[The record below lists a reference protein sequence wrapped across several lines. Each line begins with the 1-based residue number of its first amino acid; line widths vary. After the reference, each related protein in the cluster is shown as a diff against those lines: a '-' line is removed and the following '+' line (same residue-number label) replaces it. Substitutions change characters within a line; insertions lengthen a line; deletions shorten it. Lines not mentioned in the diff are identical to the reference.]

1 MLEIKNIHIKY
12 NREIIT
18 DSNLVF
24 NDYGITVIKGESGS
38 GKTSLIRNI
47 LFIEHQFEHYF
58 YNKKEITSKYQIDHL
73 FSVMD
78 QKNLFIEDLKISEH
92 FELLKKIYHSKSI
105 DDYLERLEVK
115 DTFNKYPG
123 QLSGGEKNRISFLM
137 CLLKNTPIIILDEPT
152 AALDSYYTEEV
163 KDIIVKESKDH
174 LFIISTHDPVL
185 FDIADTLYQIENK
198 KLICLKYNEMK
209 KEIEDKK
216 LVCLKHNE
224 MKKEIEDKRINQTVN
239 ISKFFLKMKKHK
251 LVNNIL
257 MLLILSISIVVTS
270 LSAGYSLSDKN
281 SHYDQVDSM
290 VNKEVIVYKPIMQ
303 QHPYYFS
310 GNSQESIISGEELN
324 EIKKIKGIES
334 IDDYIELQIGSG
346 HESIEQLEKNESH
359 QPSFIVDNGKTKKKI
374 TSDDI
379 ISLVSYQDVNK
390 KQLKG
395 KLDKNGVYLS
405 KEMAEV
411 LKIKSNGN
419 YILSF
424 ELPVPQCNIVG
435 DGEFSYM
442 DEEELYPVNYL
453 QCKYVSADLK
463 VAGIVDGSKFCQWSC
478 NNSAA
483 IFVSDELIKNY
494 MKQYTIKESTTYY
507 FDKSQFKYVTQ
518 PNENCE
524 ITNVCYS
531 YPWSPDALK
540 IKIGNIKDYSTIVK
554 KIKKLGFFVVTSN
567 KNMTNLDQIA
577 YRTSN
582 SFVIFSVSIT
592 MVIIAIYLILKYID
606 LYKEKSFKKFMI
618 NLNYSK
624 AKIRI
629 LMIEKYMLDMFI
641 TLITSLIL
649 LFIFQRLCIQLHYV
663 IAPVTFV
670 AILMI
675 ALLSIIIEI
684 IFPIVLGGLRYNIDV

>member
-18 DSNLVF
+18 DSNLIL

-47 LFIEHQFEHYF
+47 LFKEHQFEHYF
-58 YNKKEITSKYQIDHL
+58 YNKKEITSKDQIDHL

-92 FELLKKIYHSKSI
+92 FELLKKIYHTQSI

-198 KLICLKYNEMK
+198 KLICLKYNEM
-209 KEIEDKK
+209 E
-216 LVCLKHNE
+216 
-224 MKKEIEDKRINQTVN
+224 KEIEDKRLNQTVN
-239 ISKFFLKMKKHK
+239 IAKFFLKMKKHK
-251 LVNNIL
+251 LLSNIL

-290 VNKEVIVYKPIMQ
+290 INKEVIVYKPIMQ

-310 GNSQESIISGEELN
+310 GNSQEAIISEEELN
-324 EIKKIKGIES
+324 EIKKIEGIES
-334 IDDYIELQIGSG
+334 INDYIELQIGSG

-359 QPSFIVDNGKTKKKI
+359 QPSFIVDNGKTKRKI

-390 KQLKG
+390 EQLKG

-419 YILSF
+419 YTLSF

-453 QCKYVSADLK
+453 QCKYVSVDLK
-463 VAGIVDGSKFCQWSC
+463 VAGIVDESKFCQWSC

-483 IFVSDELIKNY
+483 IFVSDELLKNY

-567 KNMTNLDQIA
+567 KNMADLDQIA

>member
-379 ISLVSYQDVNK
+379 ISLVSYRDVNK

-442 DEEELYPVNYL
+442 DEEELYPINYL
-453 QCKYVSADLK
+453 QCKYVSVDLK
-463 VAGIVDGSKFCQWSC
+463 VAGIVDESKFCQWSC

-629 LMIEKYMLDMFI
+629 LMIEKYILDMFI

>member
-1 MLEIKNIHIKY
+1 MLEINNIHIKY
-12 NREIIT
+12 NREVIT
-18 DSNLVF
+18 DSNLIL

-47 LFIEHQFEHYF
+47 LFKEHQFEHYF
-58 YNKKEITSKYQIDHL
+58 YNKKEITSKNQIDHL

-163 KDIIVKESKDH
+163 KDIIVKESKEH
-174 LFIISTHDPVL
+174 LFIISTHDSVL
-185 FDIADTLYQIENK
+185 FDIADTLYQIDNK

-209 KEIEDKK
+209 KEIVDKK
-216 LVCLKHNE
+216 L
-224 MKKEIEDKRINQTVN
+224 NQTVN

-257 MLLILSISIVVTS
+257 MLLILSLSIVVTS

-290 VNKEVIVYKPIMQ
+290 VNKEVIVYKPIIQ
-303 QHPYYFS
+303 QHKYFFS
-310 GNSQESIISGEELN
+310 GNSQESIISEEELN

-334 IDDYIELQIGSG
+334 INDHIEIDLQKN
-346 HESIEQLEKNESH
+346 HETFDQLEQNEFH
-359 QPSFIVDNGKTKKKI
+359 QPSFVIDNGKTKRKI
-374 TSDDI
+374 TSDDIIDI

-419 YILSF
+419 YTLSF

-435 DGEFSYM
+435 DGELSYM
-442 DEEELYPVNYL
+442 GEDELYPVNYL
-453 QCKYVSADLK
+453 QCKYVSVDLK
-463 VAGIVDGSKFCQWSC
+463 VAGIVDGSDFCQWSC
-478 NNSAA
+478 NNRAV

-494 MKQYTIKESTTYY
+494 MQQNIPKISTTYY
-507 FDKSQFKYVTQ
+507 FDQTLFKYVTQ
-518 PNENCE
+518 PNSNSQ
-524 ITNVCYS
+524 ISNICYA

-540 IKIGNIKDYSTIVK
+540 VKIGDIKDYSAIVK
-554 KIKKLGFFVVTSN
+554 KIKKLGFSVVTSN
-567 KNMTNLDQIA
+567 KNMADLDQIA

-618 NLNYSK
+618 SLNYSK
-624 AKIRI
+624 AKTRI

-641 TLITSLIL
+641 TIMTSLIL
-649 LFIFQRLCIQLHYV
+649 LLIFQRLCIQFHYV
-663 IAPVTFV
+663 IAPTTT
-670 AILMI
+670 I
-675 ALLSIIIEI
+675 SIIMVILLPIVIEV
-684 IFPIVLGGLRYNIDV
+684 IFPIILGGLRYD

>member
-12 NREIIT
+12 NRKIIT
-18 DSNLVF
+18 DSNLVL

-38 GKTSLIRNI
+38 GKTSLIRSI
-47 LFIEHQFEHYF
+47 LFKEHQFEHYF
-58 YNKKEITSKYQIDHL
+58 YNKKEITSKDQIDHL
-73 FSVMD
+73 FSLMD

-92 FELLKKIYHSKSI
+92 FELLKNIYHSKSI
-105 DDYLERLEVK
+105 DDYFERLEVK

-163 KDIIVKESKDH
+163 KNIIVKESKNH

-209 KEIEDKK
+209 KEIEDKR
-216 LVCLKHNE
+216 LK
-224 MKKEIEDKRINQTVN
+224 QTVN
-239 ISKFFLKMKKHK
+239 IAKFFLKMKKHK
-251 LVNNIL
+251 LLSNIL

-310 GNSQESIISGEELN
+310 GNSQESIISEEELN
-324 EIKKIKGIES
+324 EIKKIKGVES

-405 KEMAEV
+405 KKMAEV

-419 YILSF
+419 YTLSF

-435 DGEFSYM
+435 DGEYSYM

-453 QCKYVSADLK
+453 QCKYVSVDLK
-463 VAGIVDGSKFCQWSC
+463 VAGIVDESKFCQWSC

-554 KIKKLGFFVVTSN
+554 NIKKLGFFVVTSN
-567 KNMTNLDQIA
+567 KNMIDLDQIA

-582 SFVIFSVSIT
+582 SFVIFSISIT

-629 LMIEKYMLDMFI
+629 LMIEKYLLDMFI
-641 TLITSLIL
+641 TIMTSLIL
-649 LFIFQRLCIQLHYV
+649 LFIFQNMCIQLNYV
-663 IAPVTFV
+663 IAPITPISIIMV
-670 AILMI
+670 IL
-675 ALLSIIIEI
+675 LPIIIEI
-684 IFPIVLGGLRYNIDV
+684 IFPVILGGLRYNINI

>member
-1 MLEIKNIHIKY
+1 MKLKKVKDMLEIKNIHIKY

-18 DSNLVF
+18 DSNLTL
-24 NDYGITVIKGESGS
+24 NDYGITVIKGESGG

-58 YNKKEITSKYQIDHL
+58 YNKKEITSKDQIDHL

-198 KLICLKYNEMK
+198 KL
-209 KEIEDKK
+209 
-216 LVCLKHNE
+216 VCLKHNE
-224 MKKEIEDKRINQTVN
+224 MKKEIEDKRLNQTVN

-251 LVNNIL
+251 LLSNIL

-290 VNKEVIVYKPIMQ
+290 VNKEVIVYKPIIQ

-310 GNSQESIISGEELN
+310 GNSQEAIISEEELN
-324 EIKKIKGIES
+324 EIKKIEGIES
-334 IDDYIELQIGSG
+334 INDYIEIDLFRG
-346 HESIEQLEKNESH
+346 HESFEEIDQTVIH
-359 QPSFIVDNGKTKKKI
+359 DVSFIIDNGKKKRKM
-374 TSDDI
+374 TGDDMVGTL
-379 ISLVSYQDVNK
+379 SLVSYQDVNK
-390 KQLKG
+390 KQLKV

-435 DGEFSYM
+435 DGEISYM
-442 DEEELYPVNYL
+442 GEDELYPVNYL
-453 QCKYVSADLK
+453 QCKYVPVDLK

-478 NNSAA
+478 NNSAV
-483 IFVSDELIKNY
+483 IFVSDELLKNY
-494 MKQYTIKESTTYY
+494 MEQYISKESVTYY
-507 FDKSQFKYVTQ
+507 FDQTLFKYVTQ
-518 PNENCE
+518 PNANSQ
-524 ITNVCYS
+524 ISNICYA

-540 IKIGNIKDYSTIVK
+540 IKIGNIKDYSTVVK
-554 KIKKLGFFVVTSN
+554 KIKRLGFSVVNSN
-567 KNMTNLDQIA
+567 KNMTDLDQIA

-629 LMIEKYMLDMFI
+629 LMFEKYLLDMFI

-649 LFIFQRLCIQLHYV
+649 LFVFQRLCIQLHYV

-684 IFPIVLGGLRYNIDV
+684 IFSIVLGGLRYNIDV

>member
-18 DSNLVF
+18 DSNLVL

-58 YNKKEITSKYQIDHL
+58 YNKKEITSKDQIDHL
-73 FSVMD
+73 FSLMD
-78 QKNLFIEDLKISEH
+78 QNNLFIEDLKISEH
-92 FELLKKIYHSKSI
+92 FELLKKIYHTKSI
-105 DDYLERLEVK
+105 NDYFERLEVK

-163 KDIIVKESKDH
+163 KNIIVKESKDH

-209 KEIEDKK
+209 KEIEDKR
-216 LVCLKHNE
+216 LK
-224 MKKEIEDKRINQTVN
+224 QTVN
-239 ISKFFLKMKKHK
+239 IARFFLKMKKHK
-251 LVNNIL
+251 LLSNIL
-257 MLLILSISIVVTS
+257 MLFILSFSIVVTS

-290 VNKEVIVYKPIMQ
+290 VDKEVIVYKPIMQ

-310 GNSQESIISGEELN
+310 GNSQEAIISEEELN

-334 IDDYIELQIGSG
+334 INDYIEIDLFEG
-346 HESIEQLEKNESH
+346 HESFEEIDQTVIH
-359 QPSFIVDNGKTKKKI
+359 DVSFIIDNGKKKRKM
-374 TSDDI
+374 TGDDMVGTL
-379 ISLVSYQDVNK
+379 SLVSYQNVNK

-442 DEEELYPVNYL
+442 DEEKLYPVNYL
-453 QCKYVSADLK
+453 QCKYVSVDLK
-463 VAGIVDGSKFCQWSC
+463 VAGIVDGSKFCQ
-478 NNSAA
+478 
-483 IFVSDELIKNY
+483 
-494 MKQYTIKESTTYY
+494 
-507 FDKSQFKYVTQ
+507 
-518 PNENCE
+518 
-524 ITNVCYS
+524 
-531 YPWSPDALK
+531 
-540 IKIGNIKDYSTIVK
+540 
-554 KIKKLGFFVVTSN
+554 
-567 KNMTNLDQIA
+567 
-577 YRTSN
+577 
-582 SFVIFSVSIT
+582 
-592 MVIIAIYLILKYID
+592 
-606 LYKEKSFKKFMI
+606 
-618 NLNYSK
+618 
-624 AKIRI
+624 
-629 LMIEKYMLDMFI
+629 
-641 TLITSLIL
+641 
-649 LFIFQRLCIQLHYV
+649 
-663 IAPVTFV
+663 
-670 AILMI
+670 
-675 ALLSIIIEI
+675 
-684 IFPIVLGGLRYNIDV
+684 

>member
-12 NREIIT
+12 NREIVT
-18 DSNLVF
+18 DSNLIL

-47 LFIEHQFEHYF
+47 LFKEHQFEHYF
-58 YNKKEITSKYQIDHL
+58 YNKKEITSKNQIDHL

-92 FELLKKIYHSKSI
+92 FELLKKIYHSKNI
-105 DDYLERLEVK
+105 NDYLDRLEVK

-137 CLLKNTPIIILDEPT
+137 CLLKSTPIIILDEPT

-163 KDIIVKESKDH
+163 KNIIVKESKEH

-198 KLICLKYNEMK
+198 KI
-209 KEIEDKK
+209 I
-216 LVCLKHNE
+216 CLKHNE
-224 MKKEIEDKRINQTVN
+224 MKKEIEDKRLNQTVN
-239 ISKFFLKMKKHK
+239 IPMFFFKMKKHK

-290 VNKEVIVYKPIMQ
+290 VNKEVIVYKPIML

-310 GNSQESIISGEELN
+310 GDAQESIISEEELN
-324 EIKKIKGIES
+324 EIKKIKDIES
-334 IDDYIELQIGSG
+334 INDHIEINLFGR
-346 HESIEQLEKNESH
+346 HESFEEADQTGIH
-359 QPSFIVDNGKTKKKI
+359 GVSFIIDNGKKKRKM
-374 TSDDI
+374 TGDDMVGTL
-379 ISLVSYQDVNK
+379 SLVSYQDVNK

-395 KLDKNGVYLS
+395 RLDKNGVYLS

-419 YILSF
+419 YTLSF
-424 ELPVPQCNIVG
+424 ELPVPQCNIIG
-435 DGEFSYM
+435 DGELSYM
-442 DEEELYPVNYL
+442 GEDELYPVNYL
-453 QCKYVSADLK
+453 QCKYVSVDLK
-463 VAGIVDGSKFCQWSC
+463 VAGIVDGSDFCQWS
-478 NNSAA
+478 NISSTA
-483 IFVSDELIKNY
+483 IFVSDELFKSY
-494 MKQYTIKESTTYY
+494 MKQYSSLESKIYY
-507 FDKSQFKYVTQ
+507 FGKDLVGYTTTPAANSQIS
-518 PNENCE
+518 N
-524 ITNVCYS
+524 ICYA

-540 IKIGNIKDYSTIVK
+540 VKIGDIKDYSAIVK
-554 KIKKLGFFVVTSN
+554 KIKKLGFSVVTSN
-567 KNMTNLDQIA
+567 KNITDLDQIA

-592 MVIIAIYLILKYID
+592 MIIITIYLILKYIE
-606 LYKEKSFKKFMI
+606 LYKERSFKMFMI

-624 AKIRI
+624 AKTRM
-629 LMIEKYMLDMFI
+629 LMVEKYLLNMFI

-649 LFIFQRLCIQLHYV
+649 LFVFQRLCIQLHYV
-663 IAPVTFV
+663 IAPVNFV

-684 IFPIVLGGLRYNIDV
+684 IFPIVLGGLRYNIDF

>member
-12 NREIIT
+12 NRKIIT
-18 DSNLVF
+18 DSNLVL

-38 GKTSLIRNI
+38 GKTSLIRSI
-47 LFIEHQFEHYF
+47 LFKEHQFEHYF
-58 YNKKEITSKYQIDHL
+58 YNKKEITSKDQIDHL

-163 KDIIVKESKDH
+163 KNIIVKESKNH

-209 KEIEDKK
+209 KEIEDKR
-216 LVCLKHNE
+216 LK
-224 MKKEIEDKRINQTVN
+224 QTVN
-239 ISKFFLKMKKHK
+239 IAKFFLKMKKHK
-251 LVNNIL
+251 LLSNIL

-435 DGEFSYM
+435 DGEYSYM

-582 SFVIFSVSIT
+582 SFVIFSISIT

-629 LMIEKYMLDMFI
+629 LMIEKYLLDMFI
-641 TLITSLIL
+641 TIMTSLIL
-649 LFIFQRLCIQLHYV
+649 LFIFQNMCIQLNYV
-663 IAPVTFV
+663 IAPITPISIIMV
-670 AILMI
+670 IL
-675 ALLSIIIEI
+675 LPIIIEI
-684 IFPIVLGGLRYNIDV
+684 IFPVILGGLRYNINI

>member
-185 FDIADTLYQIENK
+185 FDIADTLYQIKNK
-198 KLICLKYNEMK
+198 KLI
-209 KEIEDKK
+209 
-216 LVCLKHNE
+216 CLKHNE
-224 MKKEIEDKRINQTVN
+224 MKKEIEDKRLKQTIN
-239 ISKFFLKMKKHK
+239 IAKFFLKMKKHK
-251 LVNNIL
+251 LLSNIL
-257 MLLILSISIVVTS
+257 MLFILSISIVVTS

-290 VNKEVIVYKPIMQ
+290 VDKEVIVYKPIMQ

-310 GNSQESIISGEELN
+310 GNSQEAIISGEELN

-379 ISLVSYQDVNK
+379 ISLVSYRDVNK

-435 DGEFSYM
+435 DGEISYM
-442 DEEELYPVNYL
+442 GEDELYPVNYL
-453 QCKYVSADLK
+453 QCKYVSVDLK
-463 VAGIVDGSKFCQWSC
+463 VAGIVDESKFCQWSC

-554 KIKKLGFFVVTSN
+554 NIKKLGFFVVTSN

-624 AKIRI
+624 TKIRI
-629 LMIEKYMLDMFI
+629 LMIEKYILDMFI
-641 TLITSLIL
+641 TIMTSLIL
-649 LFIFQRLCIQLHYV
+649 LFVFQRLCIQLHYV
-663 IAPVTFV
+663 IAPITTISIIMV
-670 AILMI
+670 IL
-675 ALLSIIIEI
+675 LPIIIEI

>member
-198 KLICLKYNEMK
+198 KL
-209 KEIEDKK
+209 
-216 LVCLKHNE
+216 VCLKHNE

-379 ISLVSYQDVNK
+379 ISLVSYRDVNK

-405 KEMAEV
+405 KEMAEI

-419 YILSF
+419 YTLSF

-435 DGEFSYM
+435 DGEISYM
-442 DEEELYPVNYL
+442 GEEELYPVNYL
-453 QCKYVSADLK
+453 QCKYVPVDLK
-463 VAGIVDGSKFCQWSC
+463 VAGIVDENDFCQWS
-478 NNSAA
+478 NNSSTV
-483 IFVSDELIKNY
+483 IFISDELLKNY
-494 MKQYTIKESTTYY
+494 MEQYMLKESTTYY
-507 FDKSQFKYVTQ
+507 FDKDLVSYTTTPAANSQIS
-518 PNENCE
+518 N
-524 ITNVCYS
+524 ICYA
-531 YPWSPDALK
+531 YPWSPDVLK
-540 IKIGNIKDYSTIVK
+540 IKIGNIKDYSTVVK
-554 KIKKLGFFVVTSN
+554 KIKRLGFSVISSN
-567 KNMTNLDQIA
+567 KNITNLDQIA

-629 LMIEKYMLDMFI
+629 LMIEKYILDMFI
-641 TLITSLIL
+641 TIMTSLIL
-649 LFIFQRLCIQLHYV
+649 LFVFQNMCIQLNYV
-663 IAPVTFV
+663 IAPITFV
-670 AILMI
+670 SITMVIL
-675 ALLSIIIEI
+675 LPIIIEV
-684 IFPIVLGGLRYNIDV
+684 IFPIMLGGLRYDQIREY

>member
-12 NREIIT
+12 NREIVT
-18 DSNLVF
+18 DSNLIL

-47 LFIEHQFEHYF
+47 LFKEHQFEHYF
-58 YNKKEITSKYQIDHL
+58 YNKKEITSKNQIDHL

-92 FELLKKIYHSKSI
+92 FELLKKIYHSKNI
-105 DDYLERLEVK
+105 NDYLDRLEVK

-137 CLLKNTPIIILDEPT
+137 CLLKSTPIIILDEPT

-163 KDIIVKESKDH
+163 KNIIVKESKEH

-198 KLICLKYNEMK
+198 KI
-209 KEIEDKK
+209 I
-216 LVCLKHNE
+216 CLKHNE
-224 MKKEIEDKRINQTVN
+224 MKKEIEDKRLNQTVN
-239 ISKFFLKMKKHK
+239 IPMFFFKMKKHK

-290 VNKEVIVYKPIMQ
+290 VNKEVIVYKPIIQ
-303 QHPYYFS
+303 QHKYFFS
-310 GNSQESIISGEELN
+310 GNSQESIISEEELN
-324 EIKKIKGIES
+324 EIKKIKDIES
-334 IDDYIELQIGSG
+334 INDHIEINLFGR
-346 HESIEQLEKNESH
+346 HESFEEADQTGIH
-359 QPSFIVDNGKTKKKI
+359 GVSFIIDNGKKKRKM
-374 TSDDI
+374 TGDDMVGTL
-379 ISLVSYQDVNK
+379 SLVSYQDVNK

-395 KLDKNGVYLS
+395 RLDKNGVYLS

-419 YILSF
+419 YTLSF
-424 ELPVPQCNIVG
+424 ELPVPQCNIIG
-435 DGEFSYM
+435 DGELSYM
-442 DEEELYPVNYL
+442 GEDELYPVNYL
-453 QCKYVSADLK
+453 QCKYVSVDLK
-463 VAGIVDGSKFCQWSC
+463 VAGIVDGSDFCQWS
-478 NNSAA
+478 NISSTA
-483 IFVSDELIKNY
+483 IFVSDELFKSY
-494 MKQYTIKESTTYY
+494 MKQYSSLESKIYY

-518 PNENCE
+518 PSDGSE
-524 ITNVCYS
+524 ITNVCYA
-531 YPWSPDALK
+531 YPWSTNALR
-540 IKIGNIKDYSTIVK
+540 IKVENIQKYSSV
-554 KIKKLGFFVVTSN
+554 IKKLKKMGFTVISSN
-567 KNMTNLDQIA
+567 KNVSQLDQIA

-592 MVIIAIYLILKYID
+592 MVIIAIYLILKYIN
-606 LYKEKSFKKFMI
+606 LYKERSFKKFMI

-629 LMIEKYMLDMFI
+629 LMIEKYLLDMII
-641 TLITSLIL
+641 TVMTSLIL
-649 LFIFQRLCIQLHYV
+649 LFIFQNLCIQLNYV
-663 IAPVTFV
+663 IAPITSV
-670 AILMI
+670 AIWMI
-675 ALLSIIIEI
+675 IILPIIIEV
-684 IFPIVLGGLRYNIDV
+684 IFPIILGGMRYD

>member
-1 MLEIKNIHIKY
+1 
-12 NREIIT
+12 
-18 DSNLVF
+18 
-24 NDYGITVIKGESGS
+24 
-38 GKTSLIRNI
+38 
-47 LFIEHQFEHYF
+47 
-58 YNKKEITSKYQIDHL
+58 
-73 FSVMD
+73 
-78 QKNLFIEDLKISEH
+78 
-92 FELLKKIYHSKSI
+92 
-105 DDYLERLEVK
+105 
-115 DTFNKYPG
+115 
-123 QLSGGEKNRISFLM
+123 
-137 CLLKNTPIIILDEPT
+137 
-152 AALDSYYTEEV
+152 
-163 KDIIVKESKDH
+163 
-174 LFIISTHDPVL
+174 
-185 FDIADTLYQIENK
+185 
-198 KLICLKYNEMK
+198 
-209 KEIEDKK
+209 
-216 LVCLKHNE
+216 

-379 ISLVSYQDVNK
+379 ISLVSYRDVNK

-442 DEEELYPVNYL
+442 DEEELYPINYL
-453 QCKYVSADLK
+453 QCKYVSVDLK
-463 VAGIVDGSKFCQWSC
+463 VAGIVDESKFCQWSC

-554 KIKKLGFFVVTSN
+554 NIKKLGFFVVTSN

-624 AKIRI
+624 TKIRI
-629 LMIEKYMLDMFI
+629 LMIEKYILDMFI
-641 TLITSLIL
+641 TIMTSLIL
-649 LFIFQRLCIQLHYV
+649 LFVFQRLCIQLHYV
-663 IAPVTFV
+663 IAPITTISIIMV
-670 AILMI
+670 IL
-675 ALLSIIIEI
+675 LPIIIEI

>member
-198 KLICLKYNEMK
+198 KLVCLKHNEMK

-239 ISKFFLKMKKHK
+239 IAKFFLKMKKHK

-379 ISLVSYQDVNK
+379 ISLVSYRDVNK

-442 DEEELYPVNYL
+442 DEEELYPINYL
-453 QCKYVSADLK
+453 QCKYVSVDLK
-463 VAGIVDGSKFCQWSC
+463 VAGIVDESKFCQWSC

-554 KIKKLGFFVVTSN
+554 NIKKLGFFVVTSN

-624 AKIRI
+624 TKIRI
-629 LMIEKYMLDMFI
+629 LMIEKYILDMFI
-641 TLITSLIL
+641 TIMTSLIL
-649 LFIFQRLCIQLHYV
+649 LFVFQRLCIQLHYV
-663 IAPVTFV
+663 IAPITTISIIMV
-670 AILMI
+670 IL
-675 ALLSIIIEI
+675 LPIIIEI

>member
-18 DSNLVF
+18 DSNLSF

-47 LFIEHQFEHYF
+47 LFIEHQFDHYF

-198 KLICLKYNEMK
+198 KL
-209 KEIEDKK
+209 
-216 LVCLKHNE
+216 VCLKHNE
-224 MKKEIEDKRINQTVN
+224 MKKEIEDKRLNQTVN

-257 MLLILSISIVVTS
+257 MLLILSLSIVVTS

-281 SHYDQVDSM
+281 SHYNQVDSM
-290 VNKEVIVYKPIMQ
+290 VNKEVIVYKPIIQ
-303 QHPYYFS
+303 QHKYFFS
-310 GNSQESIISGEELN
+310 GNSQEAILNEEELN
-324 EIKKIKGIES
+324 EIKKIEGIES
-334 IDDYIELQIGSG
+334 INDYIEMNLFGR
-346 HESIEQLEKNESH
+346 HESFEEIDQTGIHDAN
-359 QPSFIVDNGKTKKKI
+359 FVINNGKTKRKI
-374 TSDDI
+374 TGSDMVETL
-379 ISLVSYQDVNK
+379 SLVSYQDVNK

-419 YILSF
+419 YTLSF

-435 DGEFSYM
+435 DGEISYM

-453 QCKYVSADLK
+453 QCKYVPVDLK

-483 IFVSDELIKNY
+483 IFVSDELLKNY
-494 MKQYTIKESTTYY
+494 MEQYMLEESATYY
-507 FDKSQFKYVTQ
+507 FDKNLIGYTTTPAANSQIS
-518 PNENCE
+518 N
-524 ITNVCYS
+524 ICYA

-540 IKIGNIKDYSTIVK
+540 VKIGDIKDYSMVVK
-554 KIKKLGFFVVTSN
+554 KIKEMGFSVISSN
-567 KNMTNLDQIA
+567 KNMTDLDQIA

-624 AKIRI
+624 TKIRI
-629 LMIEKYMLDMFI
+629 LMIEKYMLDTFI
-641 TLITSLIL
+641 TIMTSLIL
-649 LFIFQRLCIQLHYV
+649 LFVFQNMCIQLNYV
-663 IAPVTFV
+663 IAPITPISIIMV
-670 AILMI
+670 IL
-675 ALLSIIIEI
+675 LPIIIEV
-684 IFPIVLGGLRYNIDV
+684 IFPVMLGGLRYDQIREY

>member
-198 KLICLKYNEMK
+198 KL
-209 KEIEDKK
+209 
-216 LVCLKHNE
+216 VCLKHNE

-379 ISLVSYQDVNK
+379 ISLVSYRDVNK

-442 DEEELYPVNYL
+442 DEEELYPINYL
-453 QCKYVSADLK
+453 QCKYVSVDLK
-463 VAGIVDGSKFCQWSC
+463 VAGIVDESKFCQWSC

-554 KIKKLGFFVVTSN
+554 NIKKLGFFVVTSN

-582 SFVIFSVSIT
+582 SFVI
-592 MVIIAIYLILKYID
+592 IAIYLILKYID

-624 AKIRI
+624 TKIRI
-629 LMIEKYMLDMFI
+629 LMIEKYILDMFI
-641 TLITSLIL
+641 TIMTSLIL
-649 LFIFQRLCIQLHYV
+649 LFVFQRLCIQLHYV
-663 IAPVTFV
+663 IAPITTISIIMV
-670 AILMI
+670 IL
-675 ALLSIIIEI
+675 LPIIIEI

>member
-198 KLICLKYNEMK
+198 KL
-209 KEIEDKK
+209 
-216 LVCLKHNE
+216 VCLKHNE

-379 ISLVSYQDVNK
+379 ISLVSYRDVNK

-442 DEEELYPVNYL
+442 DEEELYPINYL
-453 QCKYVSADLK
+453 QCKYVSVDLK
-463 VAGIVDGSKFCQWSC
+463 VAGIVDESKFCQWSC

-554 KIKKLGFFVVTSN
+554 NIKKLGFFVVTSN

-592 MVIIAIYLILKYID
+592 MVIVAIYLILKYID

-624 AKIRI
+624 TKIRI
-629 LMIEKYMLDMFI
+629 LMIEKYILDMFI
-641 TLITSLIL
+641 TIMTSLIL
-649 LFIFQRLCIQLHYV
+649 LFVFQRLCIQLHYV
-663 IAPVTFV
+663 IAPITTISIIMV
-670 AILMI
+670 IL
-675 ALLSIIIEI
+675 LPIIIEI

>member
-198 KLICLKYNEMK
+198 KLVCLKHNEMK

>member
-1 MLEIKNIHIKY
+1 
-12 NREIIT
+12 
-18 DSNLVF
+18 
-24 NDYGITVIKGESGS
+24 
-38 GKTSLIRNI
+38 
-47 LFIEHQFEHYF
+47 
-58 YNKKEITSKYQIDHL
+58 
-73 FSVMD
+73 
-78 QKNLFIEDLKISEH
+78 
-92 FELLKKIYHSKSI
+92 
-105 DDYLERLEVK
+105 
-115 DTFNKYPG
+115 
-123 QLSGGEKNRISFLM
+123 
-137 CLLKNTPIIILDEPT
+137 
-152 AALDSYYTEEV
+152 
-163 KDIIVKESKDH
+163 
-174 LFIISTHDPVL
+174 
-185 FDIADTLYQIENK
+185 
-198 KLICLKYNEMK
+198 MK

>member
-18 DSNLVF
+18 NSNLVF

-209 KEIEDKK
+209 KEIEDKR
-216 LVCLKHNE
+216 LK
-224 MKKEIEDKRINQTVN
+224 QTVN
-239 ISKFFLKMKKHK
+239 IAKFFLKMKKHK
-251 LVNNIL
+251 LLSNIL

-453 QCKYVSADLK
+453 QCKYVSVDLK
-463 VAGIVDGSKFCQWSC
+463 VAGIVDGNDFCQWS
-478 NNSAA
+478 NNSSTV
-483 IFVSDELIKNY
+483 IFISDELLKNY

-554 KIKKLGFFVVTSN
+554 NIKKLGFFVVTSN

-629 LMIEKYMLDMFI
+629 LMIEKYLLDMFI

-649 LFIFQRLCIQLHYV
+649 LFVFQRLCIQLHYV
-663 IAPVTFV
+663 IAPITTISIIMV
-670 AILMI
+670 IL
-675 ALLSIIIEI
+675 LPIIIEI
-684 IFPIVLGGLRYNIDV
+684 IFPIVLGGLRYNINI

>member
-18 DSNLVF
+18 DSNLVL

-47 LFIEHQFEHYF
+47 LFKEHQFEHYF
-58 YNKKEITSKYQIDHL
+58 YNKKEITSKDQIDHL

-78 QKNLFIEDLKISEH
+78 QNNLFIEDLKISEH

-163 KDIIVKESKDH
+163 KDIIVKESKNH

-209 KEIEDKK
+209 KEIEDKR
-216 LVCLKHNE
+216 LK
-224 MKKEIEDKRINQTVN
+224 QTVN
-239 ISKFFLKMKKHK
+239 IARFFLKMKKHK
-251 LVNNIL
+251 LLSNIL
-257 MLLILSISIVVTS
+257 MLFILSFSIVVTS

-290 VNKEVIVYKPIMQ
+290 VDKEVIVYKPIMQ

-310 GNSQESIISGEELN
+310 GNSQEAIISEEELN

-334 IDDYIELQIGSG
+334 INDYIEIDLFEG
-346 HESIEQLEKNESH
+346 HESFEEIDQTVIH
-359 QPSFIVDNGKTKKKI
+359 DVSFIIDNGKKKRKM
-374 TSDDI
+374 TGDDMVGTL
-379 ISLVSYQDVNK
+379 SLVSYQNVNK

-435 DGEFSYM
+435 DGEISYM
-442 DEEELYPVNYL
+442 GEDELYPVNYL
-453 QCKYVSADLK
+453 QCKYIPVDLK
-463 VAGIVDGSKFCQWSC
+463 VAGIVDGNDFCQWS
-478 NNSAA
+478 NNSSTV
-483 IFVSDELIKNY
+483 IFISDELLKNY
-494 MKQYTIKESTTYY
+494 MEQYMLKESVTYY
-507 FDKSQFKYVTQ
+507 FDKNLVGYITTPAANSQIS
-518 PNENCE
+518 N
-524 ITNVCYS
+524 ICYA
-531 YPWSPDALK
+531 YPWSPNALK
-540 IKIGNIKDYSTIVK
+540 IKIGNIKDYSIVVK
-554 KIKKLGFFVVTSN
+554 RLKEMGYSVISSN
-567 KNMTNLDQIA
+567 KNMTDLDQIA

-641 TLITSLIL
+641 TIMTSLIL
-649 LFIFQRLCIQLHYV
+649 LFIFQNMCIQLNYV
-663 IAPVTFV
+663 IAPITFV
-670 AILMI
+670 SIMMVI
-675 ALLSIIIEI
+675 LLSIIIEI
-684 IFPIVLGGLRYNIDV
+684 IFPIMLGGLHYDQIREY

>member
-12 NREIIT
+12 NREIII
-18 DSNLVF
+18 DSNLVL
-24 NDYGITVIKGESGS
+24 NDYGIAVIKGESGS

-47 LFIEHQFEHYF
+47 LFKEHQFDHYF
-58 YNKKEITSKYQIDHL
+58 YNKKEITSKEQIDHL

-78 QKNLFIEDLKISEH
+78 QNNLFIEDLKISEH
-92 FELLKKIYHSKSI
+92 FELLKKIYHSTSI
-105 DDYLERLEVK
+105 DDYLERLEIK

-163 KDIIVKESKDH
+163 KDIIVKESKEH

-198 KLICLKYNEMK
+198 KLICLKYSEMK

-216 LVCLKHNE
+216 
-224 MKKEIEDKRINQTVN
+224 MNQTLN

-257 MLLILSISIVVTS
+257 MLFILSISIVVTS

-281 SHYDQVDSM
+281 SHYDQVKSL
-290 VNKEVIVYKPIMQ
+290 VNDEVIVYKPIML

-310 GNSQESIISGEELN
+310 GDVQESIISKDELD
-324 EIKKIKGIES
+324 EINKIDGIKS
-334 IDDYIELQIGSG
+334 LNDYIEINLLSGG
-346 HESIEQLEKNESH
+346 HESFEQMDRGEIPELN
-359 QPSFIVDNGKTKKKI
+359 FIIDNGNKEKKV
-374 TSDDI
+374 TGDTLTGR
-379 ISLVSYQDVNK
+379 ISLVSYQDVNE
-390 KQLKG
+390 KQLKN
-395 KLDKNGVYLS
+395 KLDKNGIYLS
-405 KEMAEV
+405 KELADT
-411 LKIKSNGN
+411 LKIKECKN
-419 YILSF
+419 YNLAF

-442 DEEELYPVNYL
+442 NEKELYPVNYL
-453 QCKYVSADLK
+453 QCQYIPVNLK
-463 VAGIVDGSKFCQWSC
+463 IAGIVNSDEFCQWSK
-478 NNSAA
+478 NSSNA
-483 IFVSDELIKNY
+483 IFISDELLKKYIT
-494 MKQYTIKESTTYY
+494 QYTLLESKTYY

-518 PNENCE
+518 PSDGSE
-524 ITNVCYS
+524 ITNVCYA
-531 YPWSPDALK
+531 YPWSANALR
-540 IKIGNIKDYSTIVK
+540 IKVENIQKYSSV
-554 KIKKLGFFVVTSN
+554 IKKLKKMGFTVISSN
-567 KNMTNLDQIA
+567 KNVSQLDQIA

-592 MVIIAIYLILKYID
+592 MVITTIYLILKYIN

-624 AKIRI
+624 AKTRM
-629 LMIEKYMLDMFI
+629 LMIEKYLLDMFI
-641 TLITSLIL
+641 TLITSFIL
-649 LFIFQRLCIQLHYV
+649 LLIFQSICVQLNYV
-663 IAPVTFV
+663 IAPTT
-670 AILMI
+670 AIAVLMI
-675 ALLSIIIEI
+675 ILLSIIIEI
-684 IFPIVLGGLRYNIDV
+684 IFPIVLGGLRYDKIREY

>member
-12 NREIIT
+12 NREVIT
-18 DSNLVF
+18 DSNLIL

-47 LFIEHQFEHYF
+47 LFQEHQFEYYF
-58 YNKKEITSKYQIDHL
+58 YNEKEITSKNQIDHL
-73 FSVMD
+73 FSAMD

-198 KLICLKYNEMK
+198 KLICLKYSEIK

-216 LVCLKHNE
+216 
-224 MKKEIEDKRINQTVN
+224 INQTVN

-251 LVNNIL
+251 LASNIL
-257 MLLILSISIVVTS
+257 MLLILSLSIVVTS

-290 VNKEVIVYKPIMQ
+290 INKEVIVYKPIMQ

-310 GNSQESIISGEELN
+310 GNSQESIISEEEFN
-324 EIKKIKGIES
+324 EIKKIDGIES
-334 IDDYIELQIGSG
+334 INDHIEVDLQEN
-346 HESIEQLEKNESH
+346 HVTFDQLEQNEFH
-359 QPSFIVDNGKTKKKI
+359 QPSFIIDNGKTKRKI
-374 TSDDI
+374 TSDDIIDI
-379 ISLVSYQDVNK
+379 ISLVSYQNVNK
-390 KQLKG
+390 KQLKE
-395 KLDKNGVYLS
+395 KLDKSGVYLS

-411 LKIKSNGN
+411 LKIKSSGN
-419 YILSF
+419 YTLSF

-435 DGEFSYM
+435 DGKLSYM

-453 QCKYVSADLK
+453 QCKYVPVDLK
-463 VAGIVDGSKFCQWSC
+463 VAGIVDGNKFCQWSC

-483 IFVSDELIKNY
+483 IFVSDELLKNY
-494 MKQYTIKESTTYY
+494 MEQYILKESVTYY
-507 FDKSQFKYVTQ
+507 FDQTLFKYMTE
-518 PNENCE
+518 PNVNSQ
-524 ITNVCYS
+524 ISNICYA

-540 IKIGNIKDYSTIVK
+540 IKIGDIKDYSAIVK
-554 KIKKLGFFVVTSN
+554 KIKKLGFSVVTSN
-567 KNMTNLDQIA
+567 KNMADLDQIA

-606 LYKEKSFKKFMI
+606 LYKEKSFKKFMV

-624 AKIRI
+624 AKIRMLI
-629 LMIEKYMLDMFI
+629 VKKYLLDMFI

-649 LFIFQRLCIQLHYV
+649 LFVFQRLCIQLHYV

-684 IFPIVLGGLRYNIDV
+684 IFPIVLGGLCYNIDV

>member
-12 NREIIT
+12 NREIVI
-18 DSNLVF
+18 DSNLIL
-24 NDYGITVIKGESGS
+24 NDYGIAIIKGESGS

-47 LFIEHQFEHYF
+47 LFQEHQFEYYF
-58 YNKKEITSKYQIDHL
+58 YNEKEITSKNQIDHL
-73 FSVMD
+73 FSAMD

-163 KDIIVKESKDH
+163 KEIIVKESKEH

-185 FDIADTLYQIENK
+185 FDIADMLYQIEN
-198 KLICLKYNEMK
+198 
-209 KEIEDKK
+209 KK

-224 MKKEIEDKRINQTVN
+224 MKKEIEDKRLNQTVN

-257 MLLILSISIVVTS
+257 MLLILSLSIVVTS

-310 GNSQESIISGEELN
+310 GNSQESIISEEEFN
-324 EIKKIKGIES
+324 EIKKIDGIES
-334 IDDYIELQIGSG
+334 INDHIEVDLQEN
-346 HESIEQLEKNESH
+346 HVTFDQLEQNEFH
-359 QPSFIVDNGKTKKKI
+359 QPSFIIDNGKTKRKI
-374 TSDDI
+374 TSDDIIDI
-379 ISLVSYQDVNK
+379 ISLVSYQNVNK
-390 KQLKG
+390 KQLKE
-395 KLDKNGVYLS
+395 KLDKSGVYLS

-411 LKIKSNGN
+411 LKIKSSGN
-419 YILSF
+419 YTLSF

-435 DGEFSYM
+435 DGKLSYM

-453 QCKYVSADLK
+453 QCKYVPVDLK
-463 VAGIVDGSKFCQWSC
+463 VAGIVDGSDFCQWS
-478 NNSAA
+478 NNSSTA
-483 IFVSDELIKNY
+483 IFISDELFKSY
-494 MKQYTIKESTTYY
+494 MKQYSSLESKTYY
-507 FDKSQFKYVTQ
+507 FDKDLVGYTTTPAVNSQISNICYV
-518 PNENCE
+518 
-524 ITNVCYS
+524 

-540 IKIGNIKDYSTIVK
+540 VKIRDIKDYSAIVK
-554 KIKKLGFFVVTSN
+554 KIKKLGFSVVISN
-567 KNMTNLDQIA
+567 KNMADLDQIA

-606 LYKEKSFKKFMI
+606 LYKEKSFKKFMV

-624 AKIRI
+624 AKIRMLI
-629 LMIEKYMLDMFI
+629 VKKYLLDMFI

-649 LFIFQRLCIQLHYV
+649 LFVFQRLCIQLHYV

-684 IFPIVLGGLRYNIDV
+684 IFPIVLGGLCYNIDV

>member
-18 DSNLVF
+18 DSNLTL

-58 YNKKEITSKYQIDHL
+58 YNKKEITSKDQIDHL
-73 FSVMD
+73 FSLMD

-209 KEIEDKK
+209 KEIEDKR
-216 LVCLKHNE
+216 LK
-224 MKKEIEDKRINQTVN
+224 QTVN
-239 ISKFFLKMKKHK
+239 IAKFFLKMKKHK
-251 LVNNIL
+251 LLSNIL

-290 VNKEVIVYKPIMQ
+290 VDKEVIVYKPIMQ

-310 GNSQESIISGEELN
+310 GNSQESIISVEELN

-334 IDDYIELQIGSG
+334 INDYIEIDLFEG
-346 HESIEQLEKNESH
+346 HESFEEIDQTVIH
-359 QPSFIVDNGKTKKKI
+359 DVSFIIDNGKKKRKM
-374 TSDDI
+374 TGDDMVGTL
-379 ISLVSYQDVNK
+379 SLVSYQNVNK
-390 KQLKG
+390 EQLKG

-419 YILSF
+419 YTLSF

-435 DGEFSYM
+435 DGEVSYM
-442 DEEELYPVNYL
+442 GEEELYPVNYL
-453 QCKYVSADLK
+453 QCKYVPVDLK
-463 VAGIVDGSKFCQWSC
+463 VAGIVDGNDFCQWS
-478 NNSAA
+478 NNSSTV
-483 IFVSDELIKNY
+483 IFISDELLKNY
-494 MKQYTIKESTTYY
+494 MEQYMLKESVTYY
-507 FDKSQFKYVTQ
+507 FDKNLVSYTTTPAANSQIS
-518 PNENCE
+518 N
-524 ITNVCYS
+524 ICYA

-540 IKIGNIKDYSTIVK
+540 IKVGNIKDYSVVVK
-554 KIKKLGFFVVTSN
+554 RLKEMGFSVISSN
-567 KNMTNLDQIA
+567 KNMADLNQIA

-582 SFVIFSVSIT
+582 SFVIFSLSIT

-624 AKIRI
+624 NKIRI
-629 LMIEKYMLDMFI
+629 LMIEKYLLDMFI

-649 LFIFQRLCIQLHYV
+649 LFIFQNMCIQLNYV
-663 IAPVTFV
+663 IAPITTISIIMV
-670 AILMI
+670 IL
-675 ALLSIIIEI
+675 LPIIIEV
-684 IFPIVLGGLRYNIDV
+684 IFPIVLGGLHYDQIREY

>member
-1 MLEIKNIHIKY
+1 
-12 NREIIT
+12 
-18 DSNLVF
+18 
-24 NDYGITVIKGESGS
+24 
-38 GKTSLIRNI
+38 
-47 LFIEHQFEHYF
+47 
-58 YNKKEITSKYQIDHL
+58 
-73 FSVMD
+73 MD

-163 KDIIVKESKDH
+163 KDIIIKESKDH

-209 KEIEDKK
+209 KEIEDKR
-216 LVCLKHNE
+216 LK
-224 MKKEIEDKRINQTVN
+224 QTVN
-239 ISKFFLKMKKHK
+239 IAKFFLKMKKHK
-251 LVNNIL
+251 LLSNIL

-310 GNSQESIISGEELN
+310 GNSQESIISEEELDG
-324 EIKKIKGIES
+324 IKKIKGIES

-405 KEMAEV
+405 KKMAEV

-419 YILSF
+419 YTLSF

-435 DGEFSYM
+435 DGEYSYM

-453 QCKYVSADLK
+453 QCKYVSVDLK
-463 VAGIVDGSKFCQWSC
+463 VAGIVDESKFCQWSC

-554 KIKKLGFFVVTSN
+554 NIKKLGFFVVTSN

-624 AKIRI
+624 TKIRI
-629 LMIEKYMLDMFI
+629 LMIEKYILDMFI
-641 TLITSLIL
+641 TIMTSLIL
-649 LFIFQRLCIQLHYV
+649 LFVFQNMCIQLNYV
-663 IAPVTFV
+663 IAPITTISIIMV
-670 AILMI
+670 IL
-675 ALLSIIIEI
+675 LPIIIEV
-684 IFPIVLGGLRYNIDV
+684 IFPVMLGGLRYDQIREY

>member
-12 NREIIT
+12 NRKIIT
-18 DSNLVF
+18 DSNLVL

-38 GKTSLIRNI
+38 GKTSLIRSI
-47 LFIEHQFEHYF
+47 LFKEHQFEHYF
-58 YNKKEITSKYQIDHL
+58 YNKKEITSKDQIDHL
-73 FSVMD
+73 FSLMD

-92 FELLKKIYHSKSI
+92 FELLKNIYHSKSI
-105 DDYLERLEVK
+105 DDYFERLEVK

-163 KDIIVKESKDH
+163 KNIIVKESKNH

-185 FDIADTLYQIENK
+185 FDIADTLYQIEN
-198 KLICLKYNEMK
+198 
-209 KEIEDKK
+209 KK

-435 DGEFSYM
+435 DGEYSYM

-582 SFVIFSVSIT
+582 SFVIFSISIT

-629 LMIEKYMLDMFI
+629 LMIEKYLLDMFI
-641 TLITSLIL
+641 TIMTSLIL
-649 LFIFQRLCIQLHYV
+649 LFIFQNMCIQLNYV
-663 IAPVTFV
+663 IAPITPISIIMV
-670 AILMI
+670 IL
-675 ALLSIIIEI
+675 LPIIIEI
-684 IFPIVLGGLRYNIDV
+684 IFPVILGGLRYNINI

>member
-198 KLICLKYNEMK
+198 KL
-209 KEIEDKK
+209 
-216 LVCLKHNE
+216 VCLKHNE

-239 ISKFFLKMKKHK
+239 IAKFFLKMKKHK

-379 ISLVSYQDVNK
+379 ISLVSYRDVNK

-419 YILSF
+419 YTLSF

-435 DGEFSYM
+435 DGEISYM
-442 DEEELYPVNYL
+442 GEEELYPVNYL
-453 QCKYVSADLK
+453 QCKYVPVDLK
-463 VAGIVDGSKFCQWSC
+463 VAGIVDESKFCQWSC
-478 NNSAA
+478 NSSTV
-483 IFVSDELIKNY
+483 IFISDELLKNY
-494 MKQYTIKESTTYY
+494 MEQYMLKESATYY
-507 FDKSQFKYVTQ
+507 FDKDLVSYTTTPAANSQIS
-518 PNENCE
+518 N
-524 ITNVCYS
+524 ICYA
-531 YPWSPDALK
+531 YPWSPDVLK
-540 IKIGNIKDYSTIVK
+540 IKIGNIKDYSTVVK
-554 KIKKLGFFVVTSN
+554 KIKRLGFSVISSN
-567 KNMTNLDQIA
+567 KNITNLDQIA

-629 LMIEKYMLDMFI
+629 LMIEKYILDMFI
-641 TLITSLIL
+641 TIMTSLIL
-649 LFIFQRLCIQLHYV
+649 LFVFQNMCIQLNYV
-663 IAPVTFV
+663 IAPITFV
-670 AILMI
+670 SITMVIL
-675 ALLSIIIEI
+675 LPIIIEV
-684 IFPIVLGGLRYNIDV
+684 IFPIMLGGLRYDQIREY

>member
-18 DSNLVF
+18 DSNLTL
-24 NDYGITVIKGESGS
+24 NDYGITVIKGESGG

-58 YNKKEITSKYQIDHL
+58 YNKKEITSKDQIDHL

-198 KLICLKYNEMK
+198 KL
-209 KEIEDKK
+209 
-216 LVCLKHNE
+216 VCLNHNE
-224 MKKEIEDKRINQTVN
+224 MEKEIEDKRLNQTVN

-251 LVNNIL
+251 LLSNIL

-290 VNKEVIVYKPIMQ
+290 VNKEVIVYKPIIQ
-303 QHPYYFS
+303 QHKYFFS
-310 GNSQESIISGEELN
+310 GNSQEAIISEEELN
-324 EIKKIKGIES
+324 EIKKIEGIES
-334 IDDYIELQIGSG
+334 IDDHIEIDLQENHGTFD
-346 HESIEQLEKNESH
+346 QLELNESH
-359 QPSFIVDNGKTKKKI
+359 QPSFIIDNGKTKKKI
-374 TSDDI
+374 ASDDI
-379 ISLVSYQDVNK
+379 IDIILLVSYQDVNK

-435 DGEFSYM
+435 DGEISYM

-453 QCKYVSADLK
+453 QCKYVPVDLK

-483 IFVSDELIKNY
+483 IFVSDELLKNY
-494 MKQYTIKESTTYY
+494 MEQYISKESVTYY
-507 FDKSQFKYVTQ
+507 FDQTLFKYVTQ
-518 PNENCE
+518 PNANSQ
-524 ITNVCYS
+524 ISNICYA

-540 IKIGNIKDYSTIVK
+540 IKIGNIKDYSTVVK
-554 KIKKLGFFVVTSN
+554 KIKRLGFSVVNSN
-567 KNMTNLDQIA
+567 KNMTDLDQIA

-629 LMIEKYMLDMFI
+629 LMFEKYLLDMFI
-641 TLITSLIL
+641 TLIISLIL
-649 LFIFQRLCIQLHYV
+649 LFVFQRLCIQLHYV

-684 IFPIVLGGLRYNIDV
+684 IFSIVLGGLRYNIDV

>member
-18 DSNLVF
+18 DSNLIL

-47 LFIEHQFEHYF
+47 LFKEHQFEHYF
-58 YNKKEITSKYQIDHL
+58 YNKKEITSKDQIDHL

-92 FELLKKIYHSKSI
+92 FELLKKIYHTQSI

-198 KLICLKYNEMK
+198 KLICLKYNEM
-209 KEIEDKK
+209 E
-216 LVCLKHNE
+216 
-224 MKKEIEDKRINQTVN
+224 KEIEDKRLNQTVN
-239 ISKFFLKMKKHK
+239 IAKFFLKMKKHK
-251 LVNNIL
+251 LLSNIL

-290 VNKEVIVYKPIMQ
+290 INKEVIVYKPIMQ

-310 GNSQESIISGEELN
+310 GNSQEAIISEEELN
-324 EIKKIKGIES
+324 EIKKIEGIES
-334 IDDYIELQIGSG
+334 INDYIEIDLFGG
-346 HESIEQLEKNESH
+346 HESFEEIDQTVIH
-359 QPSFIVDNGKTKKKI
+359 DVSFIIDNGKKKRKM
-374 TSDDI
+374 TGDDMVGTL
-379 ISLVSYQDVNK
+379 SLVSYQDVNK

-419 YILSF
+419 YSLSF

-435 DGEFSYM
+435 DGEISYM
-442 DEEELYPVNYL
+442 GEEELYPVNYL
-453 QCKYVSADLK
+453 QCKYVSVDLK
-463 VAGIVDGSKFCQWSC
+463 VAGIVDGNDFCQWS
-478 NNSAA
+478 NNSSTV
-483 IFVSDELIKNY
+483 IFISDELLKNY
-494 MKQYTIKESTTYY
+494 MEHYMLKESVTYY
-507 FDKSQFKYVTQ
+507 FDKNLVGYTTTPAANSQIS
-518 PNENCE
+518 N
-524 ITNVCYS
+524 ICYA
-531 YPWSPDALK
+531 YPWSPDVLK
-540 IKIGNIKDYSTIVK
+540 VKIGDIKDYSTVVK
-554 KIKKLGFFVVTSN
+554 KIKEMGFSVISSN
-567 KNMTNLDQIA
+567 KNMTDLDQIA

-582 SFVIFSVSIT
+582 SFVIFSVCIT

-606 LYKEKSFKKFMI
+606 FYKEKSFKKFMI

-624 AKIRI
+624 NKIRI
-629 LMIEKYMLDMFI
+629 LMIEKYMLDMSI
-641 TLITSLIL
+641 TLMTALIL
-649 LFIFQRLCIQLHYV
+649 LFVFQNMCIQLNYV
-663 IAPVTFV
+663 IAPITFV
-670 AILMI
+670 SIMMVI
-675 ALLSIIIEI
+675 LLSIIIEI
-684 IFPIVLGGLRYNIDV
+684 IFPIMLGGLHYDQIREY

>member
-198 KLICLKYNEMK
+198 KL
-209 KEIEDKK
+209 
-216 LVCLKHNE
+216 VCLKHNE

-239 ISKFFLKMKKHK
+239 IAKFFLKMKKHK

-442 DEEELYPVNYL
+442 DEEELYPINYL
-453 QCKYVSADLK
+453 QCKYVSVDLK
-463 VAGIVDGSKFCQWSC
+463 VAGIVDESKFCQWSC

-554 KIKKLGFFVVTSN
+554 NIKKLGFFVVTSN

-624 AKIRI
+624 TKIRI
-629 LMIEKYMLDMFI
+629 LMIEKYILDMFI
-641 TLITSLIL
+641 TIMTSLIL
-649 LFIFQRLCIQLHYV
+649 LFVFQRLCIQLHYV
-663 IAPVTFV
+663 IAPITTISIIMV
-670 AILMI
+670 IL
-675 ALLSIIIEI
+675 LPIIIEI

>member
-18 DSNLVF
+18 DSNLTL

-47 LFIEHQFEHYF
+47 LFKEHQFEHYF
-58 YNKKEITSKYQIDHL
+58 YNKKEITSKNQIDHL

-92 FELLKKIYHSKSI
+92 FELLKKIYHTKSI
-105 DDYLERLEVK
+105 NDYFERLEVK

-185 FDIADTLYQIENK
+185 FDIADTLYQVEN
-198 KLICLKYNEMK
+198 
-209 KEIEDKK
+209 KK
-216 LVCLKHNE
+216 LVCLNHNE
-224 MKKEIEDKRINQTVN
+224 MEKEIEDKRLKQTVN
-239 ISKFFLKMKKHK
+239 IAKFFLKMKKHK

-290 VNKEVIVYKPIMQ
+290 INKEVIVYKPIMQ

-310 GNSQESIISGEELN
+310 GNSQEAIISEEELN

-334 IDDYIELQIGSG
+334 IDDHIEINLREN
-346 HESIEQLEKNESH
+346 HETFDQLEQNESH

-390 KQLKG
+390 EQLKG
-395 KLDKNGVYLS
+395 KLDKKGIYLS

-419 YILSF
+419 YTLSF

-453 QCKYVSADLK
+453 QCKYVSVDLK
-463 VAGIVDGSKFCQWSC
+463 VVGIVDGSKFCQWSC

-567 KNMTNLDQIA
+567 KNMADLDQIA

>member
-18 DSNLVF
+18 NSNLVF

-38 GKTSLIRNI
+38 GKTSLIRSI
-47 LFIEHQFEHYF
+47 LFKEHQFEHYF
-58 YNKKEITSKYQIDHL
+58 YNKKEITSKDQIDHL

-163 KDIIVKESKDH
+163 KDIIIKESKDH

-209 KEIEDKK
+209 KEIEDKR
-216 LVCLKHNE
+216 LK
-224 MKKEIEDKRINQTVN
+224 QTVN
-239 ISKFFLKMKKHK
+239 IAKFFLKMKKHK
-251 LVNNIL
+251 LLSNIL

-310 GNSQESIISGEELN
+310 GNSQESIISEEELDG
-324 EIKKIKGIES
+324 IKKIKGIES

-442 DEEELYPVNYL
+442 DEEELYPINYL
-453 QCKYVSADLK
+453 QCKYVSVDLK
-463 VAGIVDGSKFCQWSC
+463 VAGIVDESKFCQWSC

-554 KIKKLGFFVVTSN
+554 NIKKLGFFVVTSN

-624 AKIRI
+624 TKIRI
-629 LMIEKYMLDMFI
+629 LMIEKYILDMFI
-641 TLITSLIL
+641 TIMTSLIL
-649 LFIFQRLCIQLHYV
+649 LFVFQRLCIQLHYV
-663 IAPVTFV
+663 IAPITTISIIMV
-670 AILMI
+670 IL
-675 ALLSIIIEI
+675 LPIIIEI